1 MRWGFLCNHVPF
13 WEIVPFGYL
22 TYDPQIVSGKFLGIV
37 GQDSSDSKSNW
48 LHVDVFRFCFNHLR
62 YILEIPLKWSV
73 PFLQSWTSTG
83 YSSNSSGSSATNRW
97 FFPDIIQWQMCG
109 TLWWEIL
116 LVLVL
121 VTDLNLRDNCIQY
134 HLIQFWNIL
143 YDSCSGI
150 MLDCKIVTRG
160 LYKSRCGLQDVKK
173 FLGIRPLSLLSVVS
187 QNERERERERSSHPS
202 NKKLDTYKTY
212 KFVVDSY

>member
-1 MRWGFLCNHVPF
+1 
-13 WEIVPFGYL
+13 
-22 TYDPQIVSGKFLGIV
+22 
-37 GQDSSDSKSNW
+37 
-48 LHVDVFRFCFNHLR
+48 
-62 YILEIPLKWSV
+62 
-73 PFLQSWTSTG
+73 
-83 YSSNSSGSSATNRW
+83 
-97 FFPDIIQWQMCG
+97 
-109 TLWWEIL
+109 
-116 LVLVL
+116 
-121 VTDLNLRDNCIQY
+121 
-134 HLIQFWNIL
+134 
-143 YDSCSGI
+143 